1 MLDTKIDH
9 DYGTRR
15 CSAVCTGYHY
25 VSSSTPSSKAAP
37 GAAPKV
43 STPQLDFFEDCSV
56 VDLAKKINLNL
67 SGIVKSNEKS
77 QSKEPNTDTELKEA
91 TKTAHLP
98 KPNRRK
104 EQLIVKLNL
113 LMKENALRRQIISQH
128 AALARAEHAL
138 KLR

>member
-1 MLDTKIDH
+1 M
-9 DYGTRR
+9 
-15 CSAVCTGYHY
+15 
-25 VSSSTPSSKAAP
+25 
-37 GAAPKV
+37 
-43 STPQLDFFEDCSV
+43 

-98 KPNRRK
+98 KPNHRK

-113 LMKENALRRQIISQH
+113 LMK
-128 AALARAEHAL
+128 
-138 KLR
+138 